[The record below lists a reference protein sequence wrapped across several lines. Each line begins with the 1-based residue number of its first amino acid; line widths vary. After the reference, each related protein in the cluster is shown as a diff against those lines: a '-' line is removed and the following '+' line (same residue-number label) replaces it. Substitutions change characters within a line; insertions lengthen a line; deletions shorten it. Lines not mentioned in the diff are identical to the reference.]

1 MTVQDRRLE
10 LHNLLL
16 SIMKNGNVYHQPP
29 ESKKLQYPCIVYERD
44 KGYEMHAD
52 NSSYHRRL
60 RYTITLIDK
69 KSVSEFM
76 DPIMDLPFCTY
87 DRHFANDDLNH
98 DVFNLYF

>member
-1 MTVQDRRLE
+1 MTIRDRRLE

-16 SIMKNGNVYHQPP
+16 SIMTNGNVYHQPP
-29 ESKKLQYPCIVYERD
+29 ESLKLKYPCIVYERSRNQEL
-44 KGYEMHAD
+44 YAD
-52 NSSYHRRL
+52 NLPYNRRL

-69 KSVSEFM
+69 NSVSEYL
-76 DPIMDLPFCTY
+76 DPIMDIPFCTY